1 MVSLCIGVIGC
12 GGDKK
17 PAASDSAVTMASP
30 SAQITIPSV
39 NTGWDTTEAG
49 PVMLLSG
56 SESAANAAVV
66 LPGLTDSALA
76 GIPTFMLEPL
86 SNMPLDL
93 FGPAGLA
100 GTSALVVSS
109 QKLNTEGCISWPT
122 ATLSPPPGREWRFGF
137 RKGMATALPFDSL
150 EGMTPADSSQ
160 VTIEIARIA
169 SVVAEGSDPAFRGLP
184 FAVRRAYRFSLGS
197 NSVVVAD
204 VVRKINEEAN
214 PREEHLLLVAERSA
228 TGDGKYVAAFESRV
242 AGSEAVVRT
251 NEILGAVRF
260 LRGNP
265 AIIVTFEYEDGG
277 KVALLER
284 TGEKQWRITWR
295 SAYTGC

>member
-1 MVSLCIGVIGC
+1 
-12 GGDKK
+12 
-17 PAASDSAVTMASP
+17 
-30 SAQITIPSV
+30 
-39 NTGWDTTEAG
+39 
-49 PVMLLSG
+49 MLLSV

-76 GIPTFMLEPL
+76 GIPAFMLDSL
-86 SNMPLDL
+86 SNMPSDL
-93 FGPAGLA
+93 FSSVGLV
-100 GTSALVVSS
+100 GSSALLVSS
-109 QKLNTEGCISWPT
+109 QRLNTEGCLSWPT
-122 ATLSPPPGREWRFGF
+122 ATLSPPPARQWRFGF
-137 RKGMATALPFDSL
+137 RKGVATAVPLDSL
-150 EGMTPADSSQ
+150 EGMTPTDSSQ
-160 VTIEIARIA
+160 VTVEIARIA

-184 FAVRRAYRFSLGS
+184 FSVRRAYRFSLGS

-214 PREEHLLLVAERSA
+214 PREEHLLLVAERA
-228 TGDGKYVAAFESRV
+228 TPGDGKYVAAFESRV

-260 LRGNP
+260 VRGNP

-284 TGEKQWRITWR
+284 TGEKQWRLTWR